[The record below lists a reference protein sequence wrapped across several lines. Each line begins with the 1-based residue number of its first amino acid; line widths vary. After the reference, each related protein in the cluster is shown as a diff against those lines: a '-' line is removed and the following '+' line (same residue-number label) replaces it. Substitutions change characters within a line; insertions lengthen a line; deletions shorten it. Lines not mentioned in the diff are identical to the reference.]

1 MKYLMMAHCQIR
13 DFNMSHY
20 KNLLHLQGLDLRY
33 NKIEVIPNRRIAF
46 RLLGHLLLDGNLI
59 REIKASKTHLAT
71 LNLFN
76 NRLLSLGTVLRF
88 GQVRYVHVAKNEI
101 QQLTAWDF
109 KGLKELFELEAQKNQ
124 IKMIERLTFAG
135 NRNELIIL
143 DLSHN
148 HLRTLNGSFQ
158 YLSELR
164 ELYLASNFISVFE
177 KGEFLGLK
185 SLYYL
190 DINGNR
196 IVTVGNCLRHLSQ
209 LKSLYLSN
217 NSIETLRKEQMP
229 DPLEYVDLSV
239 NPFRCDCEF
248 LPFIQWVFA
257 NPKAPHVFGGRKIC
271 VPEFPSDNHHCPSQ
285 CDCYCANDDEE
296 YFMAVDCSSKN
307 ISIIPQFLTA
317 YSVENSPHFKINLT
331 FRFHMVRKH
340 YTIDKSVVIAD
351 TVGEI
356 NLSDNNL
363 ESLTNIQIPNGLR
376 RLFLHDNKLKTL
388 PSSLLADFS
397 RLHLVSVFSNP
408 WRCDCHAIDFRRW
421 IVTNHE
427 KIKNVNQTLC
437 GNVGE
442 SGEYLLKGKAIWTLD
457 ETDICQTFIELY
469 FSVAFGFIAFFLIIT
484 VLKIVHTRYKMNINA
499 WLYAHGVIWVKEK
512 DIDRDKIFDAFL
524 SFSHKDQELVVTD
537 IISVIEVKQ
546 PMTRLCLHYKHF
558 KAGDFIDQNIF
569 NAVQNSKRTVIMLSK
584 NFLESEWCIYEF
596 RAAHLQALKDK
607 INRVI
612 IIKLGE
618 LPDDLHPDIKMSL
631 ENTTY
636 LTWGEKYFWDKLF
649 YVLPTSGQRL
659 SKTTKVK
666 ADNYLM
672 LHELK

>member
-317 YSVENSPHFKINLT
+317 YSVE
-331 FRFHMVRKH
+331 
-340 YTIDKSVVIAD
+340 
-351 TVGEI
+351 
-356 NLSDNNL
+356 
-363 ESLTNIQIPNGLR
+363 
-376 RLFLHDNKLKTL
+376 
-388 PSSLLADFS
+388 
-397 RLHLVSVFSNP
+397 
-408 WRCDCHAIDFRRW
+408 
-421 IVTNHE
+421 
-427 KIKNVNQTLC
+427 IKNVNQTLC